1 MYPYIKLIRTLFRA
15 KNSPQMNLDEKSVLN
30 CRAGLTDIDVF
41 VELNNARHLTYM
53 EFGRWD
59 FAQRTGLLSIMRKN
73 KWAFAV
79 GGASVRYRRR
89 IAFWKKFT
97 VTTQVICH
105 DGRWFYFLQ
114 ETHIQDKIC
123 SSALIKA
130 AFTSKQGLV
139 HATEVLAAYDKP
151 TPNFDVPDWVN
162 AWNDAESQRPWP

>member
-79 GGASVRYRRR
+79 GGASVCYRRR
-89 IAFWKKFT
+89 IK
-97 VTTQVICH
+97 
-105 DGRWFYFLQ
+105 
-114 ETHIQDKIC
+114 
-123 SSALIKA
+123 
-130 AFTSKQGLV
+130 
-139 HATEVLAAYDKP
+139 
-151 TPNFDVPDWVN
+151 
-162 AWNDAESQRPWP
+162 